1 MKSPFYSLKYCIEN
15 VNAMYFLFVICV
27 MVKRYTI
34 SYSFLSYNELLRFYC
49 HKFQQLSLR
58 ICDLLKI

>member
-15 VNAMYFLFVICV
+15 VNAMYFLFVIRV

-34 SYSFLSYNELLRFYC
+34 SYSFLSYNELLRF
-49 HKFQQLSLR
+49 
-58 ICDLLKI
+58 